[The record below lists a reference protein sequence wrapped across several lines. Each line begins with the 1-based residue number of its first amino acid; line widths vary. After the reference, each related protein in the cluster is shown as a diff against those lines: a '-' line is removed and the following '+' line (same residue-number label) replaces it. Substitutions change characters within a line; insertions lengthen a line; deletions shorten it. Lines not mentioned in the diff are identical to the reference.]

1 MFINRGKCNQT
12 DEQINENDSEFY
24 TLQSGGTLYPR
35 VTTENRYSAKF
46 IYISYNN
53 YKLMTTTIAVS
64 AEVYEALI
72 DQKRRSMSFDSV
84 IRNMLEELGIPIP
97 DTFDGE

>member
-1 MFINRGKCNQT
+1 
-12 DEQINENDSEFY
+12 
-24 TLQSGGTLYPR
+24 
-35 VTTENRYSAKF
+35 
-46 IYISYNN
+46 
-53 YKLMTTTIAVS
+53 MTTTIAVS

>member
-1 MFINRGKCNQT
+1 MQT
-12 DEQINENDSEFY
+12 DRRTNYENEP
-24 TLQSGGTLYPR
+24 LITLYIR
-35 VTTENRYSAKF
+35 RNVISGVNVDKKYSAKF

-53 YKLMTTTIAVS
+53 YNLMTTTIAVS

-84 IRNMLEELGIPIP
+84 IRKMLEELGIQIP

>member
-1 MFINRGKCNQT
+1 MQT
-12 DEQINENDSEFY
+12 QRRTNNENEH
-24 TLQSGGTLYPR
+24 LILYPSIR
-35 VTTENRYSAKF
+35 RNVISEGNVDKKYSAKF
-46 IYISYNN
+46 IYITYNN

-84 IRNMLEELGIPIP
+84 IRNMLEELGITIP